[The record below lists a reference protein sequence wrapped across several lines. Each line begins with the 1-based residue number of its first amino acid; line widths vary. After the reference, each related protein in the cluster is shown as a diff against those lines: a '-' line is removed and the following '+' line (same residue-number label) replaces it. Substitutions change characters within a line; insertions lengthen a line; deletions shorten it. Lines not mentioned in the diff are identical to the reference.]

1 MSYPKELYIMSNEML
16 FYTGLAVSILSV
28 VGGVTSLFVNK
39 IRALKLK
46 GILDEEYGK
55 DKKDR

>member
-1 MSYPKELYIMSNEML
+1 MSNEML

-55 DKKDR
+55 EKKDR